1 MRMSMSKDT
10 IAALCLIMAC
20 GGLMLASLD
29 IREPDYGVL
38 SPAVWPRLII
48 VIMGALSV
56 IFFIQ
61 SAFSKDQ
68 NSDTAIAAVT
78 DTQPRSNGFIEFLQ
92 YWRNVFAVFITF
104 GLYLLILPHL
114 GMLIG
119 NILLSFTLLTLLGGW
134 RPLVMHFCI
143 AISTSGGMWMLFSFV
158 LEVFLPRGKLTG
170 F

>member
-78 DTQPRSNGFIEFLQ
+78 DTRLRSKGVVEFLK

-104 GLYLLILPHL
+104 GLYLFILPHL

-134 RPLVMHFCI
+134 RPLVMHLCI
-143 AISTSGGMWMLFSFV
+143 AIGTSGGMWMLFSFV
-158 LEVFLPRGKLTG
+158 LEVFLPRGTLTG

>member
-61 SAFSKDQ
+61 SAFSKEQ
-68 NSDTAIAAVT
+68 NSDTAIATVT
-78 DTQPRSNGFIEFLQ
+78 DTQPRSKGVVEFLK

-104 GLYLLILPHL
+104 GLYLFILPHF

-134 RPLVMHFCI
+134 RPVVMHLCI
-143 AISTSGGMWMLFSFV
+143 AIATSGGMWMLFSFA
-158 LEVFLPRGKLTG
+158 LEVFLPRGTLTG

>member
-1 MRMSMSKDT
+1 MRISMSKDT

-38 SPAVWPRLII
+38 SPAAWPRLII
-48 VIMGALSV
+48 VIMGVLSV
-56 IFFIQ
+56 IFFLQ
-61 SAFSKDQ
+61 SAFGKDQ
-68 NSDTAIAAVT
+68 VNNASTAAAT
-78 DTQPRSNGFIEFLQ
+78 DAEPRPKGVVAFLQ

-104 GLYLLILPHL
+104 GLYLFILPHL

-134 RPLVMHFCI
+134 RPIVTHLCI
-143 AISTSGGMWMLFSFV
+143 AIGTSGGMWMLFSFV
-158 LEVFLPRGKLTG
+158 LEVFLPRGTLTG

>member
-1 MRMSMSKDT
+1 MRISMSKDT

-38 SPAVWPRLII
+38 SPAAWPRLII
-48 VIMGALSV
+48 VIIGVLSV
-56 IFFIQ
+56 IFFLQ
-61 SAFSKDQ
+61 SAFGNSQNANAKIASAKD
-68 NSDTAIAAVT
+68 TPLPPT
-78 DTQPRSNGFIEFLQ
+78 GFVEFLQ

-114 GMLIG
+114 GMLIS
-119 NILLSFTLLTLLGGW
+119 NILLSFTLLTFLGGW
-134 RPLVMHFCI
+134 RPIAIHLCI
-143 AISTSGGMWMLFSFV
+143 AIGTSGGMWMLFSFV
-158 LEVFLPRGKLTG
+158 LDVFLPRGTLTG

>member
-78 DTQPRSNGFIEFLQ
+78 DTQPRSNGVVEFLK

-104 GLYLLILPHL
+104 GLYLFILPHL

-134 RPLVMHFCI
+134 RPLVMHLCI
-143 AISTSGGMWMLFSFV
+143 AIATSGGMWMLFSFV
-158 LEVFLPRGKLTG
+158 LEVFLPRGTLTG

>member
-61 SAFSKDQ
+61 SAFSKEQ

-78 DTQPRSNGFIEFLQ
+78 DTQPRSKGVVEFLK

-104 GLYLLILPHL
+104 GLYLFILPHL

-134 RPLVMHFCI
+134 RPLVMHLCI
-143 AISTSGGMWMLFSFV
+143 AIGTSGGMWMLFSFV
-158 LEVFLPRGKLTG
+158 LEVFLPRGTLTG

>member
-68 NSDTAIAAVT
+68 NSDNAIAAVT
-78 DTQPRSNGFIEFLQ
+78 DTRPRSKGVVEFLK

-104 GLYLLILPHL
+104 GLYLFILPHL

-143 AISTSGGMWMLFSFV
+143 AIGTSGGMWMLFSFV
-158 LEVFLPRGKLTG
+158 LEVFLPRGTLTG

>member
-1 MRMSMSKDT
+1 MRISMSKDT

-38 SPAVWPRLII
+38 SPAAWPRLII
-48 VIMGALSV
+48 VIMGLLSV
-56 IFFIQ
+56 IFFLQ
-61 SAFSKDQ
+61 SAFGKGQS
-68 NSDTAIAAVT
+68 SDASVATAT
-78 DTQPRSNGFIEFLQ
+78 DAEPRPKGVVEFLT

-104 GLYLLILPHL
+104 GLYLFVLPHL

-134 RPLVMHFCI
+134 RPIVTHLCI
-143 AISTSGGMWMLFSFV
+143 AIGTSGGMWILFSFV
-158 LEVFLPRGKLTG
+158 LEVFLPRGTLTG

>member
-1 MRMSMSKDT
+1 MRISMSKDT

-38 SPAVWPRLII
+38 SPAAWPRLII
-48 VIMGALSV
+48 VIMGVLSV
-56 IFFIQ
+56 IFFLQ
-61 SAFSKDQ
+61 SAFGKGQS
-68 NSDTAIAAVT
+68 SDVSIAAAT
-78 DTQPRSNGFIEFLQ
+78 DAEPRPKGVVAFLQ

-104 GLYLLILPHL
+104 GLYLFILPHL

-134 RPLVMHFCI
+134 RPIVTHLCI
-143 AISTSGGMWMLFSFV
+143 AIGTSGAMV
-158 LEVFLPRGKLTG
+158 DVVFIRA
-170 F
+170 

>member
-78 DTQPRSNGFIEFLQ
+78 DTRPRSKGVVEFLK

-104 GLYLLILPHL
+104 GLYLFILPHL

-134 RPLVMHFCI
+134 RPIVMHLCI
-143 AISTSGGMWMLFSFV
+143 AIGTSGGMWMLFSFV
-158 LEVFLPRGKLTG
+158 LEVFLPRGTLTG

>member
-1 MRMSMSKDT
+1 MRISMSKDT

-48 VIMGALSV
+48 VIMGVLSV
-56 IFFIQ
+56 IFFVQ
-61 SAFSKDQ
+61 SAFGKGQGGDA
-68 NSDTAIAAVT
+68 DIVAAT
-78 DTQPRSNGFIEFLQ
+78 DAEPRPQGVVEFLK
-92 YWRNVFAVFITF
+92 YWRNVLYVFITF
-104 GLYLLILPHL
+104 GLYLFILPQL

-119 NILLSFTLLTLLGGW
+119 NILLGFTLLTLLGGW
-134 RPLVMHFCI
+134 RPIVTHLCI
-143 AISTSGGMWMLFSFV
+143 AVGTSGGMWLLFSYV
-158 LEVFLPRGKLTG
+158 LEVFLPRGNLTG

>member
-1 MRMSMSKDT
+1 MRLSMSKDT

-38 SPAVWPRLII
+38 SPAAWPRLII
-48 VIMGALSV
+48 VIMGVLSV
-56 IFFIQ
+56 IFFLQ
-61 SAFSKDQ
+61 SAFGNGQ
-68 NSDTAIAAVT
+68 NRDAAIAAVKEA
-78 DTQPRSNGFIEFLQ
+78 QSRPKGIVEFLQ

-114 GMLIG
+114 GMLIS
-119 NILLSFTLLTLLGGW
+119 NILLSFSLLSLIGGW
-134 RPLVMHFCI
+134 RPIAMHLCI
-143 AISTSGGMWMLFSFV
+143 AIGTSGGMWMLFSFV
-158 LEVFLPRGKLTG
+158 LEVFLPRGTLTG

>member
-78 DTQPRSNGFIEFLQ
+78 DTRLRSKGVVEFLK

-104 GLYLLILPHL
+104 GLYLFILPHL

-134 RPLVMHFCI
+134 RPLVMHFFI
-143 AISTSGGMWMLFSFV
+143 AIGTSGGMWMLFSFV
-158 LEVFLPRGKLTG
+158 LEVFLPRGTLTG